1 MRKIIR
7 GLKKLKAN
15 SFTLVELLVVISI
28 IGLLAGLA
36 VPAIQG
42 GLDKAKQGVDVS
54 NARQLGIIFF
64 SEANDNNGIYRV
76 NGDLTNTQAAGNF
89 LTILQGMFSNGVL
102 SSAKILSGQGVIP
115 ANSTNAVTAANI
127 AFGSKDIQ
135 SQDIINAATMAN
147 AHEFISSLPNGYN
160 TPIGDRG
167 ILLSGGQRQRLAI
180 ARALARQPEILIFDE
195 ATSALD
201 AESERLVQE
210 AISVLLKGRT
220 AIIIAHRLSTIIDA
234 DCIYVFDEGRI
245 TESGTHQELMHKGG
259 MYSRLCALQS
269 IEA

>member
-127 AFGSKDIQ
+127 AFGYLPNLTTSDDGQIPLILTKGPTYITQ
-135 SQDIINAATMAN
+135 SNVALQDTYPWKKKGLVVYRVGNSA
-147 AHEFISSLPNGYN
+147 EFIKAGANGAPSGSAN
-160 TPIGDRG
+160 VGATNQNPI
-167 ILLSGGQRQRLAI
+167 L
-180 ARALARQPEILIFDE
+180 QP
-195 ATSALD
+195 
-201 AESERLVQE
+201 
-210 AISVLLKGRT
+210 
-220 AIIIAHRLSTIIDA
+220 
-234 DCIYVFDEGRI
+234 
-245 TESGTHQELMHKGG
+245 
-259 MYSRLCALQS
+259 
-269 IEA
+269 

>member
-7 GLKKLKAN
+7 GLKKLKAS

-64 SEANDNNGIYRV
+64 SEANDNNGMYRV

-102 SSAKILSGQGVIP
+102 TSAKILSGQGVIP
-115 ANSTNAVTAANI
+115 ATSTNAVTAANI
-127 AFGSKDIQ
+127 AFGYVPNLTTSDDGQIPLILTKGPTSLAQ
-135 SQDIINAATMAN
+135 SNVALQDSYPWKKKGIVVYRVGNSA
-147 AHEFISSLPNGYN
+147 EFIKAGANGASAGSANLGMTNAN
-160 TPIGDRG
+160 TV
-167 ILLSGGQRQRLAI
+167 L
-180 ARALARQPEILIFDE
+180 QP
-195 ATSALD
+195 
-201 AESERLVQE
+201 
-210 AISVLLKGRT
+210 
-220 AIIIAHRLSTIIDA
+220 
-234 DCIYVFDEGRI
+234 
-245 TESGTHQELMHKGG
+245 
-259 MYSRLCALQS
+259 
-269 IEA
+269 

>member
-64 SEANDNNGIYRV
+64 SEANENNGMYRV
-76 NGDLTNTQAAGNF
+76 NSDLTNTQAAGNF
-89 LTILQGMFSNGVL
+89 LTIVRGMFSNGVL
-102 SSAKILSGQGVIP
+102 TSAKILSGQGVIP

-127 AFGSKDIQ
+127 AFGYVPNLSTSDDGQIPL
-135 SQDIINAATMAN
+135 IITKA
-147 AHEFISSLPNGYN
+147 G
-160 TPIGDRG
+160 
-167 ILLSGGQRQRLAI
+167 SGGGSMSLAQSNI
-180 ARALARQPEILIFDE
+180 ALQDSYPWKKKGLVVYRVGN
-195 ATSALD
+195 SA
-201 AESERLVQE
+201 EF
-210 AISVLLKGRT
+210 LK
-220 AIIIAHRLSTIIDA
+220 
-234 DCIYVFDEGRI
+234 
-245 TESGTHQELMHKGG
+245 SGTGG
-259 MYSRLCALQS
+259 APAGRVNIGITNSNTVLQP
-269 IEA
+269 

>member
-64 SEANDNNGIYRV
+64 SEANDNNGMYRV

-102 SSAKILSGQGVIP
+102 TSAKILSGQGVIP
-115 ANSTNAVTAANI
+115 ATSTNAVTAANI
-127 AFGSKDIQ
+127 AFGYVPNLTTSDDGQIPLILTKGPTSLAQ
-135 SQDIINAATMAN
+135 SNVALQDSYPWKKKGIVVYRVGNSA
-147 AHEFISSLPNGYN
+147 EFIKAGANGASAGSANLGMTNAN
-160 TPIGDRG
+160 TV
-167 ILLSGGQRQRLAI
+167 L
-180 ARALARQPEILIFDE
+180 QP
-195 ATSALD
+195 
-201 AESERLVQE
+201 
-210 AISVLLKGRT
+210 
-220 AIIIAHRLSTIIDA
+220 
-234 DCIYVFDEGRI
+234 
-245 TESGTHQELMHKGG
+245 
-259 MYSRLCALQS
+259 
-269 IEA
+269 